1 ELHLAVLPAPVPRD
15 RAGEPEVGAGRLPGV
30 AARGV
35 GNLRLARRVHAELGL
50 SDDCG
55 RLRGHC
61 NSRRGDRR
69 DVPRPAALA
78 SGGGVWGGVAR
89 PADRAAPDRVP
100 LVHKRTGAVPAGS
113 LSAAGYRIVWPSGS
127 AGGQPAAE
135 VGTGAGVR
143 RGPAGDAAAAGH
155 GPGKRHGDV
164 LHMSAR
170 TTLITFSLL
179 AVLGLAGLLVSAT
192 EPRPSTAFSLDVP
205 PNVAVAILGSH
216 QPVCQ
221 GPIETTASFG
231 SVIAWISPG
240 PVPGPSTA
248 PPGPAVD
255 M

>member
-1 ELHLAVLPAPVPRD
+1 
-15 RAGEPEVGAGRLPGV
+15 
-30 AARGV
+30 
-35 GNLRLARRVHAELGL
+35 
-50 SDDCG
+50 
-55 RLRGHC
+55 
-61 NSRRGDRR
+61 
-69 DVPRPAALA
+69 
-78 SGGGVWGGVAR
+78 
-89 PADRAAPDRVP
+89 
-100 LVHKRTGAVPAGS
+100 
-113 LSAAGYRIVWPSGS
+113 
-127 AGGQPAAE
+127 
-135 VGTGAGVR
+135 
-143 RGPAGDAAAAGH
+143 
-155 GPGKRHGDV
+155 
-164 LHMSAR
+164 MSAR

-255 M
+255 MYVNSASGRRLAAGRLAGGYTQETAANFALSSEDIREMAALESGSRIGPDPDVVGVKPAGFSTKIDSSVL